1 MTLIRSGSGR
11 NAGICRY
18 PVVLLAA
25 AALASYGI
33 AGSASAA
40 TAAGAGRTAHCGP
53 AHAPTLVGSRAVR
66 IYLVRKTV
74 YGCAGASGK
83 SYRLGKRGFCRLQSC
98 VGQIALAGQTA
109 AYELDTFGV
118 DTSSSGVV
126 VKNLANG
133 RVLMNRV
140 AIWNVPGPESFES
153 VSSIVVK
160 RDGALAW
167 IAKVSSIGHP
177 SALFEVHRD
186 DGRAHDLL
194 DSGPGIAP
202 RSLRLHGST
211 MTWTDAGQTRSAT
224 LS

>member
-1 MTLIRSGSGR
+1 MS
-11 NAGICRY
+11 RY
-18 PVVLLAA
+18 PVVLLAV
-25 AALASYGI
+25 AALAGYGI
-33 AGSASAA
+33 AEAASAA
-40 TAAGAGRTAHCGP
+40 TPAGAGRTAHCGP
-53 AHAPTLVGSRAVR
+53 AHAHTLVASRAVR
-66 IYLVRKTV
+66 IYLVRETV

-83 SYRLGKRGFCRLQSC
+83 SHRLGKRGFCPLQAC
-98 VGQIALAGQTA
+98 VGRVALAGRTA

-126 VKNLANG
+126 VRNLANG
-133 RVLMNRV
+133 RVLMNRG

-160 RDGALAW
+160 RDGAVAW

-186 DGRAHDLL
+186 DRQAHDLL

-211 MTWTDAGQTRSAT
+211 ITWTDAGKTRSAT